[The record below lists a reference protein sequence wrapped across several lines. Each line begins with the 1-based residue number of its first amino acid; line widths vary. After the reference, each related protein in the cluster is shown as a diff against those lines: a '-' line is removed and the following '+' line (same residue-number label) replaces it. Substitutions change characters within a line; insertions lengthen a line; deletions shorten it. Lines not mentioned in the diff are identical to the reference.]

1 MAKQQPR
8 PPEVALMP
16 LVKIKEKYQVTLPA
30 EIRERLALKVGDLLE
45 VDLKDNNIVFKQ
57 KTLIDKNP
65 AWERLM
71 VVLEKVHQ
79 QNKGADPAEVER
91 DVLAAIQKVRQR
103 EYKKLHA
110 QRRAR

>member
-1 MAKQQPR
+1 
-8 PPEVALMP
+8 MP

-45 VDLKDNNIVFKQ
+45 VALQDKNIVLKP

-65 AWERLM
+65 EWERLLA
-71 VVLEKVHQ
+71 VLEKVHH

-91 DVLAAIQKVRQR
+91 DVLAAIQRMRHR